1 MTNGRSACSILRVA
15 RKGKPVKYDDV
26 YGWNGKTVN
35 KVWLSD

>member
-1 MTNGRSACSILRVA
+1 MLDTAGRAKS
-15 RKGKPVKYDDV
+15 KPVKYDDV